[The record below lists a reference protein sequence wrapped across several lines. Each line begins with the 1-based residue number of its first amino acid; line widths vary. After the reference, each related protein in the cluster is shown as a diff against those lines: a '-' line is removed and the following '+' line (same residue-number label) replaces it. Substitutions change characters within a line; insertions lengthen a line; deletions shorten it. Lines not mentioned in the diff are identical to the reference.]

1 MISQPRV
8 LDQAHSK
15 FKNRHYAQKQKRQVK
30 TVKVCRLTLEEEKE
44 DRNGGMFKS
53 LFNVSMYQKKSLSVK
68 EGASDDNNNNNN
80 NKLLMTIYHRKT
92 VSRLFELANPW
103 ITSTSMLEK
112 AIVE

>member
-44 DRNGGMFKS
+44 DRNVGMFKS

-68 EGASDDNNNNNN
+68 EGASDDNNNN
-80 NKLLMTIYHRKT
+80 KLLMTTYHRKT